1 MSPTPADTAPLRID
15 PAEGPADLGEVRV
28 LMEEYWAA
36 FDLSPCF
43 QGFARELAEL
53 PGAYAPPAG
62 ALLLARVGEA
72 VAGVVA
78 LRPMPPD
85 GSGDG
90 AGEMKRLYVRPGF
103 RGRGIARA
111 LVAAVL
117 SEARARGYRVLRLDT
132 LDRMTA
138 ARELYAQ
145 LGFAAGAE
153 IDGVLHYEFTL

>member
-1 MSPTPADTAPLRID
+1 MSPTPADAEPLRIV
-15 PAEGPADLGEVRV
+15 PAEGPADLGEVRA
-28 LMEEYWAA
+28 LMREYWAA

-62 ALLLARVGEA
+62 ALLLARVGGA

-78 LRPMPPD
+78 LRPMAE
-85 GSGDG
+85 DG
-90 AGEMKRLYVRPGF
+90 AGEMKRLYVRPAH

-117 SEARARGYRVLRLDT
+117 AEARARGYRVLRLDT
-132 LDRMTA
+132 LDRMAA
-138 ARELYAQ
+138 ARQLYAQ

-153 IDGVLHYEFTL
+153 IDGVLHYELAL

>member
-1 MSPTPADTAPLRID
+1 MSPTPADTGTLRIV
-15 PAEGPADLGEVRV
+15 PADGPGDLDAVRA

-62 ALLLARVGEA
+62 ALLLARVGED

-78 LRPMPPD
+78 LRPMMEA
-85 GSGDG
+85 G
-90 AGEMKRLYVRPGF
+90 ACEMKRLYVRPAF

-117 SEARARGYRVLRLDT
+117 SEARARGYGVLRLDT
-132 LDRMTA
+132 LDRMAA
-138 ARELYAQ
+138 ARQLYAE

-153 IDGVLHYEFTL
+153 IDGVLHYEFPL

>member
-1 MSPTPADTAPLRID
+1 MSPTPADTGPLRIL
-15 PAEGPADLGEVRV
+15 PAAGAADLGEVRA
-28 LMEEYWAA
+28 LLEEYWAA

-62 ALLLARVGEA
+62 ALLLARVGDA

-78 LRPMPPD
+78 LRPMD
-85 GSGDG
+85 EDG
-90 AGEMKRLYVRPGF
+90 AGEMKRLYVRPAH

-117 SEARARGYRVLRLDT
+117 AEARARGYRVLRLDT
-132 LDRMTA
+132 LDRMAA
-138 ARELYAQ
+138 ARQLYAQ

-153 IDGVLHYEFTL
+153 IDGVLHYELAL

>member
-1 MSPTPADTAPLRID
+1 MSPTPAEAGPLRIL
-15 PAEGPADLGEVRV
+15 PADGPADLGEVRA

-43 QGFARELAEL
+43 QGFAQELAEL

-62 ALLLARVGEA
+62 ALLLARVGDA
-72 VAGVVA
+72 VVGVVA
-78 LRPMPPD
+78 LRPMAPD
-85 GSGDG
+85 GNEDG
-90 AGEMKRLYVRPGF
+90 AGEMKRLYVRPAF
-103 RGRGIARA
+103 RGRGIARE

-132 LDRMTA
+132 LDRMAA
-138 ARELYAQ
+138 ARQLYAQ

-153 IDGVLHYEFTL
+153 IDGVLHYEFPL